1 MTPAETHHQRGLAL
15 RRQGRAEEALAEL
28 ETAAGLAPGHPMIL
42 LNLGATLLDLDRA
55 AAAADVLS
63 RAVALVPQV
72 PEARNILG
80 CALLG
85 AGRVSAARHELEEAL
100 RLRRSYSAA
109 HDNLGRVCRAQGCM
123 AEALEHFQAALAGA
137 PTPATH
143 SNALLAGNYVG
154 ELAPAE
160 LVGRHR
166 EWDRRHARALR
177 PARRRTALP
186 RAGRRLRIGYVSPDF
201 CQHAVAFFIAP
212 VLAAHDRGQ
221 FEVFCYYNRAGQDA
235 VTAALRSVAEHWR
248 DIPALNDE
256 AVAELIRQDEIDI
269 LVDLA
274 GHTAGHRL
282 PVFARQAAPVQI
294 TWLGYPNTTGMAA
307 MDYRIT
313 DDICLPAG
321 DDTRHGPEELLR
333 LPDVFCCYPPP
344 PDCPPPAAPAGGAD
358 RPFTFCSFNHFAK
371 LSAGTIAVWARI
383 LAECPGAQLLLKSP
397 GAGDPG
403 TQAHCRGEFARH
415 GTGPERIR
423 FNGEALPMRRHL
435 ELYHGCDLALDPF
448 PYNGTT
454 TTCEALLMGVPVVT
468 LAGATHAARVGAS
481 FLRCVGLSGLVAS
494 DKSEYVRRAVRL
506 AADADRRAELRL
518 TLRSRLLA
526 GPLGQGAAFTRNYE
540 AALVRAWDAAV
551 ARDRARVPVA
561 QAG

>member
-1 MTPAETHHQRGLAL
+1 MTPAETHHQQGLAL
-15 RRQGRAEEALAEL
+15 RRLGRVGEALAEL
-28 ETAAGLAPGHPMIL
+28 ETAAGLAPGQPMIL

-55 AAAADVLS
+55 APAADVLT

-85 AGRVSAARHELEEAL
+85 AGRAHEARHQLEEAL
-100 RLRRSYSAA
+100 RLRRSYPAA
-109 HDNLGRVCRAQGCM
+109 HDNLGRVCRAQGRM

-143 SNALLAGNYVG
+143 SNALLAGNYLDEPG
-154 ELAPAE
+154 PAA
-160 LVGRHR
+160 LVARHR
-166 EWDRRHARALR
+166 EWDRRHAQSLR

-186 RAGRRLRIGYVSPDF
+186 RAGRRLRIGYVSADF

-212 VLAAHDRGQ
+212 VLAAHDRSQ
-221 FEVFCYYNRAGQDA
+221 FEVFCYYNRAGQDD
-235 VTAALRSVAEHWR
+235 VTAALRSTVEHWR

-256 AVAELIRQDEIDI
+256 AVAELIRRDEIDI

-282 PVFARQAAPVQI
+282 LVFARQPAPVQI

-313 DDICLPAG
+313 DGVCLPAG
-321 DDTRHGPEELLR
+321 DDSRHGPEKLIR
-333 LPDVFCCYPPP
+333 LPDVFCCYQPP
-344 PDCPPPAAPAGGAD
+344 PDCPPSEPAAGGAD
-358 RPFTFCSFNHFAK
+358 RPFTFGSFNHLAK

-383 LAECPGAQLLLKSP
+383 LAECPESQLLLKSP
-397 GAGDPG
+397 GAGEPG
-403 TQAHCRGEFARH
+403 TQANFRGEFARH
-415 GTGPERIR
+415 GIGPERIR

-481 FLRCVGLSGLVAS
+481 FLRCVGLPGLVAS
-494 DKSEYVRRAVRL
+494 DQSEYVRLAVSL
-506 AADADRRAELRL
+506 AAEPVRRAELRSV
-518 TLRSRLLA
+518 LRPRLLA
-526 GPLGQGAAFTRNYE
+526 GPLGQSGR
-540 AALVRAWDAAV
+540 LVRHLESV
-551 ARDRARVPVA
+551 L
-561 QAG
+561 QTL